1 MQSIG
6 HHHDST
12 DGDVRLLLTFNRMG
26 LLEFV
31 MKDLP
36 SNTRAPELED
46 FNTKRALRFDREQ
59 TGQDIP
65 EEPPGVTETT
75 IGLYLAYLVAIGFL
89 PPPSSN
95 GKKII
100 PILELSDEQK
110 RALAGVGG
118 RGGRQ

>member
-1 MQSIG
+1 
-6 HHHDST
+6 
-12 DGDVRLLLTFNRMG
+12 MG

-46 FNTKRALRFDREQ
+46 FNTKRALRFNREQ

-65 EEPPGVTETT
+65 EEPHGVTETT

-95 GKKII
+95 GKKTL

>member
-1 MQSIG
+1 
-6 HHHDST
+6 
-12 DGDVRLLLTFNRMG
+12 MG

-36 SNTRAPELED
+36 SDTRAPELED

-59 TGQDIP
+59 TRQDMP
-65 EEPPGVTETT
+65 EEPPGGTETT

-95 GKKII
+95 GKNALPALK
-100 PILELSDEQK
+100 LSDEQK

-118 RGGRQ
+118 RGRRQ